1 MLKNKKDHHVPEFDQ
16 ERGGHGRN
24 HNGYEDYDPM
34 MEEDPIQAA
43 KDRVE
48 TVKNWLK
55 KHDDID
61 LALLIGSYA
70 RGEERE
76 DSDVDLIFVV
86 EDPEHW
92 ITETN
97 WVKHFGP
104 VMSITSEVFEEIQAL
119 RVYYKDD
126 VEMEFG
132 FTTKEWLS
140 KPYKEATAQA
150 LEYYKVLSNRI
161 NFTK

>member
-1 MLKNKKDHHVPEFDQ
+1 MLKNKKDHYVPEFEHQ
-16 ERGGHGRN
+16 RSGHGRN
-24 HNGYEDYDPM
+24 FNGYEDYDPM
-34 MEEDPIQAA
+34 MEEDPIQTA
-43 KDRVE
+43 KDRIE
-48 TVKNWLK
+48 TVKDWLK
-55 KHDDID
+55 KRNDID

-86 EDPEHW
+86 DDPKKW
-92 ITETN
+92 LTETN

-104 VMSITSEVFEEIQAL
+104 VMSMTTEVFEEIQAL

-132 FTTKEWLS
+132 FTTDKWLS

-150 LEYYKVLSNRI
+150 LEDYRVLSNRI
-161 NFTK
+161 DFK